1 MLMDRGELVILGTVH
16 HYHSLL
22 FVRTFSILTVGVG
35 SCLMAWERP
44 LYGTPPAWVYFFQ
57 VQTEYIWSNTKV
69 HRQKSPSVI
78 FGRTNMYTE
87 RCPISI
93 DTKNKKNGSLCG
105 TQSTSCAMTQTG
117 YTRAN
122 IREIHVYAMV
132 NKMRAS
138 FFVFHPKWHC
148 GWSDKYV
155 ITELCAI
162 GHNPSMASYLFI
174 IFFFFCIIF
183 FKKSSIASSSW
194 NYVNVRTI
202 PSWVCELS
210 LAVSESR
217 LFGFFVFD
225 SLSAAAAACWLLFL
239 FQSYISLF
247 FFPFFASLCVAV
259 NNPDSWRTYQ

>member
-1 MLMDRGELVILGTVH
+1 MNPAVYGSGFFWGYCLVHIVHAPAMLMDRGELVILGTVH

-44 LYGTPPAWVYFFQ
+44 LYGTSPVWVYFFQ

-122 IREIHVYAMV
+122 IREIHMRWQKI
-132 NKMRAS
+132 NKMRVLFCFS
-138 FFVFHPKWHC
+138 
-148 GWSDKYV
+148 S
-155 ITELCAI
+155 E
-162 GHNPSMASYLFI
+162 MALRLKRQI
-174 IFFFFCIIF
+174 CNNGI
-183 FKKSSIASSSW
+183 
-194 NYVNVRTI
+194 VRNR
-202 PSWVCELS
+202 S
-210 LAVSESR
+210 
-217 LFGFFVFD
+217 
-225 SLSAAAAACWLLFL
+225 
-239 FQSYISLF
+239 
-247 FFPFFASLCVAV
+247 
-259 NNPDSWRTYQ
+259 